1 MLPRP
6 ARPRTPSPRP
16 GRGRRLLALALSLA
30 GVVAS
35 GACTTTG
42 ADEQT
47 RSAGQTGYVGVS
59 GNLTRIAP
67 DQRRAVPPVTGARL
81 GSEAAISSGDYAGQ
95 VVVVN
100 IWGSWCPPCRAEA
113 PDLQAASVRTK
124 GRAQFLGVT
133 VKDYDPAPAEAF
145 VRAFQ
150 ITYPS
155 IYDPT
160 GQVLLT
166 FAGDLPPS
174 AIPSTLVIDGQ
185 GRLAARVLGPVTTS
199 TLVGMVDDVANGK

>member
-1 MLPRP
+1 MLLRVDPHPAPLPRP
-6 ARPRTPSPRP
+6 RRA
-16 GRGRRLLALALSLA
+16 RRLLASALALASVTALA
-30 GVVAS
+30 
-35 GACTTTG
+35 ACTTSG

-67 DQRRAVPPVTGARL
+67 DLRRAVPPVTGTRL
-81 GSEAAISSGDYAGQ
+81 GSDASLSSADYAGK

-113 PDLQAASVRTK
+113 PDLQAASVATQ

-145 VRAFQ
+145 VRAFS

-174 AIPSTLVIDGQ
+174 AIPSTLVIDKQ

-199 TLVGMVDDVANGK
+199 TLVGMVDDVADGK